1 MTGGREGATH
11 GERYPREAIAA
22 WAEDG
27 DAERIA
33 AHGEDLAARRRETH
47 EQLRSLDRELAS
59 VLRVLA
65 LTPGRQFVER
75 LLALLCRAR
84 EAYVGDECGPRLL
97 ASLIAEGQP
106 LDDALYVL
114 WDAGRE
120 HDELRAC
127 LFHELLLR
135 GVNPE
140 LLLPRHALRPE
151 PAWHALAW
159 LPDRLA
165 DMEYGAEFPS
175 RGYGGGAGIPYD
187 GLTSPVRVDAAA
199 RRAAAGHRLSERSTA
214 DLLESID
221 GPPRVGGWG
230 NYEARVFVS
239 DRSIPRADV
248 PGVLTTLPMDCVR
261 GLAQHDRFE
270 VEAYSL
276 DKVWET
282 LYTTAAGGGMY
293 HPGVYGAYGRLA
305 AWRSIAGLCGI
316 GATATAAAVEH
327 RARACAWYRFEADSE
342 WFFNEIY
349 DYGIAALAPDGRHLT
364 VLAATDTD

>member
-1 MTGGREGATH
+1 MTSGREEGTG
-11 GERYPREAIAA
+11 GERYPWETIEA
-22 WAEDG
+22 WAKAG

-33 AHGEDLAARRRETH
+33 ALGEGLAAQRRATYER
-47 EQLRSLDRELAS
+47 LGSLDRDLGFA
-59 VLRVLA
+59 LRVLA
-65 LTPGRQFVER
+65 LTPGRRFLEQ
-75 LLALLCRAR
+75 LLALLGRAW
-84 EAYVGDECGPRLL
+84 EAHVKDESGPRRI
-97 ASLIAEGQP
+97 ASLIATAQP

-114 WDAGRE
+114 WESGRE
-120 HDELRAC
+120 YDELRAC

-140 LLLPRHALRPE
+140 KLMPRQTFRPE
-151 PAWHALAW
+151 PEGHDLAW

-165 DMEYGAEFPS
+165 DMEYGADTS
-175 RGYGGGAGIPYD
+175 DD
-187 GLTSPVRVDAAA
+187 GMLSPVWVDAAV
-199 RRAAAGHRLSERSTA
+199 RRAATGHRLNEWASA
-214 DLLESID
+214 DLLRLIGES
-221 GPPRVGGWG
+221 PRVGGWC

-239 DRSIPRADV
+239 DRSISRDDV

-261 GLAQHDRFE
+261 GLDQYDRFE

-282 LYTTAAGGGMY
+282 LYTTAASGGMY
-293 HPGVYGAYGRLA
+293 HPGVHGAYGRLA
-305 AWRSIAGLCGI
+305 AWRSIAGLCGA
-316 GATATAAAVEH
+316 GATATAAAVAH

-349 DYGIAALAPDGRHLT
+349 DYGIAALTPDGRHLA

>member
-1 MTGGREGATH
+1 M
-11 GERYPREAIAA
+11 
-22 WAEDG
+22 
-27 DAERIA
+27 
-33 AHGEDLAARRRETH
+33 
-47 EQLRSLDRELAS
+47 
-59 VLRVLA
+59 LRVLA
-65 LTPGRQFVER
+65 LTPGRRFLEQ
-75 LLALLCRAR
+75 LSALLGRAWK
-84 EAYVGDECGPRLL
+84 AQVGDEASPRRI
-97 ASLIAEGQP
+97 ASLIAEAQP

-114 WDAGRE
+114 RESGRE

-140 LLLPRHALRPE
+140 LLLPRNALRPE
-151 PAWHALAW
+151 PGWHDLAW

-165 DMEYGAEFPS
+165 DMEYGAEFPG
-175 RGYGGGAGIPYD
+175 RGYRGGAGIPYG
-187 GLTSPVRVDAAA
+187 GLASPVWVDAAV
-199 RRAAAGHRLSERSTA
+199 RRAAAGYRLSERSSA
-214 DLLESID
+214 DLLAPIG

-239 DRSIPRADV
+239 DRSILRADV

-261 GLAQHDRFE
+261 GLGEHDRFE

-305 AWRSIAGLCGI
+305 AWRSIAGLCGV
-316 GATATAAAVEH
+316 GVTATAAAVEH

-349 DYGIAALAPDGRHLT
+349 DYGIAALAPDGRHLA
-364 VLAATDTD
+364 VLAVTDTD

>member
-1 MTGGREGATH
+1 MTSGREAGTG
-11 GERYPREAIAA
+11 GERYSWETIGA
-22 WAEDG
+22 WAKDG

-33 AHGEDLAARRRETH
+33 ALGEDLAVERREVH
-47 EQLRSLDRELAS
+47 DRLRALDRDLGY

-65 LTPGRQFVER
+65 LTPGKRFLEQ
-75 LLALLCRAR
+75 LSALLGRAWK
-84 EAYVGDECGPRLL
+84 AQVGDEASPRRI
-97 ASLIAEGQP
+97 ASLIAEAQP

-114 WDAGRE
+114 WESGRE

-140 LLLPRHALRPE
+140 LLLPRNALRPE
-151 PAWHALAW
+151 PSWHDLAW

-165 DMEYGAEFPS
+165 DMEYGAVPS
-175 RGYGGGAGIPYD
+175 GGCRGSADIPYD
-187 GLTSPVRVDAAA
+187 GLVSPVWVDAAV
-199 RRAAAGHRLSERSTA
+199 RRAATGRRLHERASTE
-214 DLLESID
+214 LLQLIGE
-221 GPPRVGGWG
+221 PPRVGGWC

-239 DRSIPRADV
+239 DRSIFRADM

-261 GLAQHDRFE
+261 GLGEHDRFE

-282 LYTTAAGGGMY
+282 LYTTAANGGMY
-293 HPGVYGAYGRLA
+293 HPGVGGAHGRLA
-305 AWRSIAGLCGI
+305 AWRSIAGLCGA

-327 RARACAWYRFEADSE
+327 RARACAWFRFEADSE

-349 DYGIAALAPDGRHLT
+349 DYGIAALTPDGRHLA